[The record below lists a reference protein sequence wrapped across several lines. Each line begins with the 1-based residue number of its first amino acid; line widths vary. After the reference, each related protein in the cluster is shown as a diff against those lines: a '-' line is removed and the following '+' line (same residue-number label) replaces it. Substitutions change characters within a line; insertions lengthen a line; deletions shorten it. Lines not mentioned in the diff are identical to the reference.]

1 MGPISVSQRASC
13 SSMDQPVLMRRPL
26 SALAEAATARLE
38 LAVVE
43 EIRPLAALEYVVEE
57 IQAAVGMQPCLV

>member
-1 MGPISVSQRASC
+1 
-13 SSMDQPVLMRRPL
+13 MRRPL
-26 SALAEAATARLE
+26 LALAEAATAWLE

-57 IQAAVGMQPCLV
+57 IRPAAGCNLVLYEIIIVVVSHDTVVMW